1 MTTEAISKPC
11 QIRVSVLA
19 LLAAGSVF
27 AALPQ
32 VSNVSVDSSAPKR
45 VTVSYVL
52 ANAPAIVT
60 VDFRTNGVSIGEANF
75 TTLSGDVNKKVTGN
89 GRHSLTWNARAD
101 WPDRR
106 VPAFSAV
113 VTAWPLANPPDYMV
127 ASLSVESNVCY
138 YVSTNALPGGLAD
151 PVYATTNLVMRRVH
165 ARGIPWQQGGL
176 RDPGQR
182 LATGY
187 GQTVVLDADYYIGI
201 YPVTQRQFMMVTG
214 GSRRG
219 NFYTNPDR
227 RPVENVSYNEV
238 YCNAVG
244 THTNPSEDTYMYP
257 NPPNPDS
264 WLGRLRKF
272 TGFDFDLPSELQWEY
287 AARSGTYDGYWN
299 DGTPSYTASDASC
312 PGRVESSGRIW
323 NSDTSKYEDPAN
335 DVAPENRGTAIVGS
349 YNPSKWGIYDMHGN
363 VCEFCHDF
371 AGSGISKH
379 RGKVNANGLYD
390 LDGTAR
396 TSRMRR
402 GGCWYWPAS
411 THACAYTRADE
422 IDCSQRA
429 KYNGFRVICPI
440 AR

>member
-1 MTTEAISKPC
+1 MKQKRHRAI
-11 QIRVSVLA
+11 VLVVA
-19 LLAAGSVF
+19 SLLTCGLF

-32 VSNVSVDSSAPKR
+32 VSGVSVDSSSPKR
-45 VTVSYVL
+45 VTVFYSL

-60 VDFRTNGVSIGEANF
+60 VDFQTNGVSIGEANF

-89 GRHSLTWNARAD
+89 GSHSLTWNARAD

-127 ASLSVESNVCY
+127 ASLAVKSNVCY
-138 YVSTNALPGGLAD
+138 YVSTNALPGGLSN

-165 ARGIPWQQGGL
+165 ALGVPWQQGAL
-176 RDPGQR
+176 RDPGQT
-182 LATGY
+182 LSTGY
-187 GQTVVLDADYYIGI
+187 GQVVVLDADYYIGV
-201 YPVTQRQFMMVTG
+201 YPVTQRQFMMVSG
-214 GSRRG
+214 GQRRG
-219 NFYTNPDR
+219 YFYTQPDR
-227 RPVENVSYNEV
+227 RPVENVSYNEI

-244 THTNPSEDTYMYP
+244 THTNPSVDTYMYP
-257 NPPNPDS
+257 NPPNPSS
-264 WLGRLRKF
+264 WLGLLRKH
-272 TGFDFDLPSELQWEY
+272 TGFPFDLPSELQWEY

-299 DGTPSYTASDASC
+299 DGSLAGGDARC
-312 PGRVESSGRIW
+312 PGRVQSKGCIW
-323 NSDTSKYEDPAN
+323 DAEAGKYVEPAAN
-335 DVAPENRGTAIVGS
+335 VAPEDGGTAIVGS
-349 YNPSKWGIYDMHGN
+349 YKPSKWGIYDMHGN

-371 AGSGISKH
+371 AGSSIKTH
-379 RGKVNANGLYD
+379 RGKVNANGLVD

-402 GGCWYWPAS
+402 GGCWVFDAAQ
-411 THACAYTRADE
+411 HAGAYKRADE

>member
-1 MTTEAISKPC
+1 MKQKRHRAI
-11 QIRVSVLA
+11 VLVVA
-19 LLAAGSVF
+19 SLLTCGLF

-32 VSNVSVDSSAPKR
+32 VSNVTVDSSAPKR

-89 GRHSLTWNARAD
+89 GSHSLTWNARAD
-101 WPDRR
+101 WPNRR

-176 RDPGQR
+176 RDPGQ
-182 LATGY
+182 AIKYGY
-187 GQTVVLDADYYIGI
+187 GQTVVLDTDYYIGI
-201 YPVTQRQFMMVTG
+201 YPVTQRQFMMVSG
-214 GSRRG
+214 GSTRRG
-219 NFYTNPDR
+219 YFYTNPYR
-227 RPVENVSYNEV
+227 RPVEFVSYNEV

-257 NPPNPDS
+257 NPPNPNS

-312 PGRVESSGRIW
+312 PGRVLGNGSGCVW
-323 NSDTSKYEDPAN
+323 NPETKKYVEPAA
-335 DVAPENRGTAIVGS
+335 DVAPEDGGTAIVGS

-371 AGSGISKH
+371 AGSSMTKH

-402 GGCWYWPAS
+402 GGCWYFTAVD
-411 THACAYTRADE
+411 HAEAYKRADE

-429 KYNGFRVICPI
+429 RYNGFRVICPI